1 MERLQLA
8 GLNARVVGP
17 ADAKITAV
25 LLHGFGASGD
35 DLVPLSQYLDAPARY
50 VFPEAPIALGGPYGG
65 GRAWFRLDLDKME
78 RELRSGT
85 QRDRRAEVPDGLHEV
100 RAQVAQFMTELQ
112 AKLAI
117 PNPALVLGGF
127 SQGAMIALDAAL
139 HRDVAP
145 AGLVLMSGTLL
156 AEAEWQPL
164 FAKLAGVPIELSHGK
179 RDPLLPFAVSEL
191 LRDRLTAAGAVVDWQ
206 PFDGG
211 HEIPPPVLDAVA
223 ELLTK
228 LAAR

>member
-8 GLNARVVGP
+8 GLDARVVGP
-17 ADAKITAV
+17 ADAKVTAV
-25 LLHGFGASGD
+25 LLHGFGAPGD

-78 RELRSGT
+78 RELRSGAP
-85 QRDRRAEVPDGLHEV
+85 RDRRAEVPDGLHEV
-100 RAQVAQFMTELQ
+100 RARVAQFITELQ
-112 AKLAI
+112 AALAI
-117 PNPALVLGGF
+117 PNAALVLGGF

-145 AGLVLMSGTLL
+145 AGLVLMSGTML
-156 AEAEWQPL
+156 AEAEWQPR

-179 RDPLLPFAVSEL
+179 RDPLLPFAISEL
-191 LRDRLTAAGAVVDWQ
+191 LRDRLIAAGAIVDWQ

-211 HEIPPPVLDAVA
+211 HEIPPLVLAAAA

-228 LAAR
+228 LAG